1 MFFNLILLKLSSTPI
16 TQRSNDNAAFAIE
29 PDPIKKSATK
39 STEWLLFSI
48 ICLNI
53 SIPSCPVYG
62 HKKPARWRVSNVFMY
77 VIRLAMQLCAA
88 YPELNQFVRQN
99 SINFYVNFVRHRY
112 IKHKLGDLQPIF
124 NTPLTCSKAPLWV
137 SFM

>member
-39 STEWLLFSI
+39 SPEWLLASI

-77 VIRLAMQLCAA
+77 MSFASRCSYTQRTGIESVCTSKFSKFLCEFCA
-88 YPELNQFVRQN
+88 
-99 SINFYVNFVRHRY
+99 HRY